1 MSCGHD
7 QTPGQENLM
16 MKTYYVSLMMMM
28 MFFHFRDDDDVYF
41 YFCFCFCGF
50 VPSGGGERGVLTPLG
65 R

>member
-1 MSCGHD
+1 
-7 QTPGQENLM
+7 M

-41 YFCFCFCGF
+41 CFCFCFCGF
-50 VPSGGGERGVLTPLG
+50 VPSGGGERVVLTPLG